1 MAFTLK
7 NIEPYFPARAKLP
20 IHLAQLVLVIVVI
33 ALSGA
38 RLLMKNTPPGRSTT
52 MGLGMGAKSIVI
64 IMYQLLTEH
73 VKSLKKWGSL
83 KAYWILNA
91 MEVVFWAA
99 VAFMMIQG
107 NRRICIGTSCAIGWV
122 VCVLGICLS
131 IMAKYVTVVG
141 FLDWRYFKDNGV
153 PRESKLE
160 KTEEESMTTIR
171 KNRKNR
177 K

>member
-73 VKSLKKWGSL
+73 VNRLKKWGSL

-171 KNRKNR
+171 KNRK
-177 K
+177 